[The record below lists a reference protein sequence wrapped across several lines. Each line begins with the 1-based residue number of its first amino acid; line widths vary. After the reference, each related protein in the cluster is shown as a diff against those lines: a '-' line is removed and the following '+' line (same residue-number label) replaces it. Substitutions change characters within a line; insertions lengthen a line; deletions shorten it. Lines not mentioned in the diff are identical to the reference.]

1 MSKFERISQP
11 GRIGGLT
18 VKNRVSMSPMERNW
32 GDRIGNPTQAYI
44 DYLVE
49 RAKAD
54 VGLMAVEATYIDPRG
69 RGNVFQL
76 GLWHDSNVESHRKL
90 NDAVHQYGVLTQAE
104 INHGGRNS
112 AAVKTGLQPVAPSP
126 IPNDIVGGQIPHELS
141 REEIAEI
148 VSRFVAGARR
158 AVEAGYDMIT
168 IHGAHGYLVTNFLSP
183 KFNRRMDEY
192 GGSEENRWR
201 FPRRVFQSIRQEL
214 GGDVPVGIRISAS
227 EDVEGGISV
236 ENSIS
241 FINHLSELGLDY
253 VDVSAGIYESL
264 ETVIQPM
271 DLETGC
277 LLPYARTLKQNVSIP
292 VIAAGRINDMEIA
305 ERALAEGDA
314 DFLHMGRAF
323 HADPEIYSKSISGRE
338 GEVVGCIGCNH
349 CCAVLFVN
357 ERSVCTV
364 NPAAGRER
372 SMKISPAESSR
383 KVMVVG
389 GGLAGMEAAA
399 VAAARGHDVT
409 LYEKNRSCGG
419 IVTILGASKF
429 KANWN
434 RAAEDRVGML
444 RNSGANI
451 ITGKEVVP
459 ADIESEKPDVV
470 VFATGTRP
478 FMPIYVPGIENE
490 IVTNY
495 EELIR
500 GAAKPGNRVVL
511 IGGGLLIGAVAAE
524 YLVESGADV
533 TMVEPSGELAVDEEF
548 MARTML
554 LERIERNERIAVRLN
569 SNVERIG
576 EDWVDVQSGD
586 CVERINGIDQI
597 VFAIQRDMERSLIEE
612 MTGDRAADLGI
623 ETHVIGDAV
632 FPRHP
637 YNAVFEGAMIGRS
650 V

>member
-1 MSKFERISQP
+1 MPKFERISQP
-11 GRIGGLT
+11 GSIGGLT

-32 GDRIGNPTQAYI
+32 GDRIGNPTRAYI

-54 VGLMAVEATYIDPRG
+54 VGLMAIEATYIDPRG

-76 GLWHDSNVESHRKL
+76 GLWHDSNVEWHRKL
-90 NDAVHQYGVLTQAE
+90 NDAVHPYGVLTQAE

-112 AAVKTGLQPVAPSP
+112 AAAKTGLQPVAPSP

-141 REEIAEI
+141 QEEISEI
-148 VSRFVAGARR
+148 VSRFAAGARR
-158 AVEAGYDMIT
+158 AVAAGYDMIT
-168 IHGAHGYLVTNFLSP
+168 IHGAHGYLITNFLSP
-183 KFNRRMDEY
+183 KFNRREDEY
-192 GGSEENRWR
+192 GGTEENRWR
-201 FPRRVFQSIRQEL
+201 FPRRVYESIRQEL

-236 ENSIS
+236 ENSIK
-241 FINHLSELGLDY
+241 FINYLSDLGLDY

-277 LLPYARTLKQNVSIP
+277 LLPYARAIKRNVSIP
-292 VIAAGRINDMEIA
+292 VIAAGRINNINIA
-305 ERALAEGDA
+305 ERALADGDA
-314 DFLHMGRAF
+314 DFVHMGRAF

-338 GEVVGCIGCNH
+338 DDIVGCIGCNH
-349 CCAVLFVN
+349 CCAVLFLN

-364 NPAAGRER
+364 NPSAGRER
-372 SMKISPAESSR
+372 SMEISSAQKPR

-399 VAAARGHDVT
+399 VAAERGHDVT
-409 LYEKNRSCGG
+409 LYEKNSFCGG
-419 IVTILGASKF
+419 IATILGASKN

-434 RAAEDRVGML
+434 RAAEDRFRML
-444 RNSGANI
+444 GNSGAKI
-451 ITGKEVVP
+451 VTGKKVQP
-459 ADIESEKPDVV
+459 SDIESEKPDVV

-478 FMPIYVPGIENE
+478 FMPIFIPGFDND

-495 EELIR
+495 DDLIR
-500 GAAKPGNRVVL
+500 GEAEPGSRVVL
-511 IGGGLLIGAVAAE
+511 VGGGLVVGAATAE
-524 YLVESGADV
+524 YLAESGSEV
-533 TMVEPSGELAVDEEF
+533 TMVEATGELAVDEEF
-548 MARTML
+548 MARKML
-554 LERIERNERIAVRLN
+554 LARIERNERIAVRFN

-576 EDWVDVQSGD
+576 RDWVDVQSGGTI
-586 CVERINGIDQI
+586 ERIDGIDQV
-597 VFAIQRDMERSLIEE
+597 VFAIQRDMERGLIEE
-612 MTGDRAADLGI
+612 MTGDRAAELGI

-637 YNAVFEGAMIGRS
+637 YNAVYEGAMIGRS
-650 V
+650 I